1 MKILFAIFLQI
12 FVGFTQSHVVSKTT
26 IDWNSI
32 KQLQEIPSYVKN
44 FGKSKIVDLS
54 PSIAGGE
61 LAGPTDIPYQVN
73 VKKYNIQKTYKYII
87 LCSGWSYLTF
97 QRRQRMVWW
106 CSDFG

>member
-1 MKILFAIFLQI
+1 MKILIVIFLQL

-32 KQLQEIPSYVKN
+32 ERLQEIPSYVKI
-44 FGKSKIVDLS
+44 FGTSKFVDLS

-73 VKKYNIQKTYKYII
+73 VKKYIQKTYKHII
-87 LCSGWSYLTF
+87 QCSGWSYLTF

>member
-1 MKILFAIFLQI
+1 MKILLFAIFLQI
-12 FVGFTQSHVVSKTT
+12 FVGFTQQTT

-32 KQLQEIPSYVKN
+32 KQLQEIPSYLKI

-73 VKKYNIQKTYKYII
+73 VKKCIRKTYKYII